1 MKCKEKGFEVFTAVV
16 MKFYLLYL
24 LGYNAV

>member
-1 MKCKEKGFEVFTAVV
+1 MYDAEYYCKILAFDHAEFEV
-16 MKFYLLYL
+16 LYL